1 VTSPSIAG
9 VIRQL
14 DDVIVRGEEFVLSL
28 AHGLIAGLIVLT
40 VFFRYILNDPLT
52 WTEEVIVTI
61 FAWMLF
67 IGFSS
72 GFHQR
77 MHIRIDA
84 LLLALPMRGRAALGV
99 IAVFA
104 TSVTLLGLAWFG
116 AAQALIMLETETPM
130 LRISAAWGVAALPVS
145 AIFGLVHVIRHVVL
159 SGIGQTLWP
168 ADIAG
173 SSEGGHG

>member
-1 VTSPSIAG
+1 MTRPSIAG
-9 VIRQL
+9 FVRQL
-14 DDVIVRGEEFVLSL
+14 DDALVRGEEFILSL
-28 AHGLIAGLIVLT
+28 AHGLIAGLIILT
-40 VFFRYILNDPLT
+40 VFFRYVLNDPLT

-84 LLLALPMRGRAALGV
+84 LLLVLPMRGRAALGV
-99 IAVFA
+99 VAVLA
-104 TSVTLLGLAWFG
+104 TSITLLGLAWFG
-116 AAQALIMLETETPM
+116 ATQALIMLETQTPM

-145 AIFGLVHVIRHVVL
+145 AIFALVHVIRHLVC
-159 SGIGQTLWP
+159 SGVGQTLWP

-173 SSEGGHG
+173 ASEGGH